1 MSDQTRKP
9 LYLFAGPPS
18 SGNEVLRLIFD
29 GAWQRNLSCFP
40 SGRKLLTDL
49 SIDTCHHTAVGP
61 AAPLN
66 LKDEPRSIWSTNCNH
81 PRTEVWTRR
90 QYQAGFHQAES
101 IVTVGCDFTRSPDS
115 FCAEKSFWSWMTN
128 LVRFSPLVD
137 IYCIWY
143 LFLNSIW
150 SY

>member
-1 MSDQTRKP
+1 MCDQTRKP
-9 LYLFAGPPS
+9 LYLFAGLQS

-49 SIDTCHHTAVGP
+49 SIDTCHHTVVGP

-66 LKDEPRSIWSTNCNH
+66 LKDELRSIWSTNCNH
-81 PRTEVWTRR
+81 PRTEVLTCR
-90 QYQAGFHQAES
+90 QYQAGFHQAKS

-115 FCAEKSFWSWMTN
+115 LSVQTEKLFWPWTTN
-128 LVRFSPLVD
+128 LVCFSPLADTVYVVYG
-137 IYCIWY
+137 I
-143 LFLNSIW
+143 SV
-150 SY
+150 